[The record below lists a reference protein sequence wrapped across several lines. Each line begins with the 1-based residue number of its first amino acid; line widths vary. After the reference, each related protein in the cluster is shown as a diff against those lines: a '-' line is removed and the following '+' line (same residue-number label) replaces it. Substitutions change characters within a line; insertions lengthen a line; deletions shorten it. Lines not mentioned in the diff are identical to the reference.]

1 MEYEKS
7 CCRGTSITVS
17 SQTQGIHAT
26 SPDTS
31 IDLCDDAASEVSPHG
46 TVSSLARRAAQKRV
60 DVSVQAHEDLVSEVK
75 RLREFLLTCRR
86 H

>member
-1 MEYEKS
+1 M
-7 CCRGTSITVS
+7 GF
-17 SQTQGIHAT
+17 QTQGIHAI
-26 SPDTS
+26 SLDTG
-31 IDLCDDAASEVSPHG
+31 IDLYDDAASEVFPHG
-46 TVSSLARRAAQKRV
+46 AVSSLARRATHERV